1 MYFIAVLAPESIN
14 EQVLQWK
21 YFMRDRFSC
30 VVALK
35 SPAHITLI
43 SPFWMDSSLQPQL
56 EASLD
61 SFSSQ
66 RKKFPVT
73 VKNFD
78 CFKPRVIFVH
88 VEQSKT
94 LERLKEDLEN
104 NLLANSLFPIKK
116 EARAFHPH
124 ITLAN
129 RDLHKKDFL
138 LAWEHFKN
146 KKYEDSFPVKGIS
159 LMKHTGAKWDT
170 AYTAT
175 FPLI

>member
-1 MYFIAVLAPESIN
+1 MYFIAILAPDSIN
-14 EQVLQWK
+14 QQVLQWK

-43 SPFWMDSSLQPQL
+43 SPFCIDSGLQPLL

-66 RKKFPVT
+66 RRKFLVT

-78 CFKPRVIFVH
+78 SFKPRVIFVH

-94 LERLKEDLEN
+94 LEQLKEDLEN
-104 NLLANSLFPIKK
+104 ILFENSLFPIKK
-116 EARAFHPH
+116 ETRAFHPH

-138 LAWEHFKN
+138 SAWEHFKN
-146 KKYEDSFPVKGIS
+146 RKYKHSFQADGIS